1 MDFFIFFTIFS
12 SVFLLTKAHEPNNTS
27 YGRVYPGIRYP
38 FRIQDEQPH
47 HSGHPGFE
55 LFFRQNKT
63 YIHFPT
69 YGDLIV
75 KTISYDTRKLNLIDP
90 KNCVPDVFLNLNLSL
105 TPFSYYYVLKEYTY
119 INCSSHLSTS
129 FVQVPC
135 LSGLNHHVYIVET
148 SISPPISCNF
158 VKTVAI
164 PFSYSPYLSDNS
176 FGLSFTWNLTG
187 ECDDAGIGCQSETLL
202 HNKGLFG
209 VANDKVIGLIAFIF
223 LAVTLFYA
231 KMALHKVFDLV
242 KEKEKLGE
250 IKVGKVLGEYEA
262 LNPATVSKSD
272 IKVLIH

>member
-1 MDFFIFFTIFS
+1 MDFFIFLTIFS
-12 SVFLLTKAHEPNNTS
+12 YVLLVTKAHEPNNPS
-27 YGRVYPGIRYP
+27 YGRVFPGIRYP
-38 FRIQDEQPH
+38 FQIQDEQPH
-47 HSGHPGFE
+47 HSVHPDFE
-55 LFFRQNKT
+55 LFFRQNRT

-75 KTISYDTRKLNLIDP
+75 KSISYNTRKLNLIDP
-90 KNCVPDVFLNLNLSL
+90 KNCVPEVFLNLNLSH
-105 TPFSYYYVLKEYTY
+105 TPFSYYYVLKDYTY

-135 LSGLNHHVYIVET
+135 LSGLDHHVYIVET
-148 SISPPISCNF
+148 SISPPVSCNS

-176 FGLSFTWNLTG
+176 FGLSLTWNLTG

-202 HNKGLFG
+202 HNKGLFH

-223 LAVTLFYA
+223 LVVTLFYA
-231 KMALHKVFDLV
+231 KMALYKVFDLV

-250 IKVGKVLGEYEA
+250 IKFGKILGEYEA
-262 LNPATVSKSD
+262 LNPATDSKSD
-272 IKVLIH
+272 IKVVIH